1 MRNKTIP
8 YGIHFTGGVT
18 MAIRFDG
25 YIDKDGNVSLTAPQ
39 WFVDRVISAIEEEF
53 DVIMVNENEKKSG

>member
-1 MRNKTIP
+1 
-8 YGIHFTGGVT
+8 